1 MCPSVLGCFYL
12 PVLYLFLLI
21 GSPPPLAGRSAKKLS
36 NLKVKCHFLFAAIA
50 VTLCELLP
58 NKGAAAD
65 AVASSAAV
73 AAAPASSG
81 DAAPADDELTRLR
94 TSKKS
99 TQHIYEGCLKE
110 KEAA

>member
-1 MCPSVLGCFYL
+1 M
-12 PVLYLFLLI
+12 
-21 GSPPPLAGRSAKKLS
+21 
-36 NLKVKCHFLFAAIA
+36 FAAIA

-65 AVASSAAV
+65 AVASN
-73 AAAPASSG
+73 AAAAAASPV

-99 TQHIYEGCLKE
+99 TQHIYEGCLYE
-110 KEAA
+110 IEAG

>member
-1 MCPSVLGCFYL
+1 M
-12 PVLYLFLLI
+12 
-21 GSPPPLAGRSAKKLS
+21 
-36 NLKVKCHFLFAAIA
+36 FAAIA

-65 AVASSAAV
+65 AVASSA
-73 AAAPASSG
+73 ASSG

-110 KEAA
+110 KEAAWEKAC

>member
-1 MCPSVLGCFYL
+1 MAARRHWQGE
-12 PVLYLFLLI
+12 
-21 GSPPPLAGRSAKKLS
+21 AQKKLS

-58 NKGAAAD
+58 NKGAATD
-65 AVASSAAV
+65 AVASNAAAV
-73 AAAPASSG
+73 AASLG

-99 TQHIYEGCLKE
+99 TQHIYEGCLYE
-110 KEAA
+110 IEAG

>member
-1 MCPSVLGCFYL
+1 MAARRHWQGE
-12 PVLYLFLLI
+12 
-21 GSPPPLAGRSAKKLS
+21 AQKKLS

-65 AVASSAAV
+65 AVASN
-73 AAAPASSG
+73 AAAASPV

-99 TQHIYEGCLKE
+99 TQHIYEGCLYE
-110 KEAA
+110 IEAG

>member
-1 MCPSVLGCFYL
+1 M
-12 PVLYLFLLI
+12 
-21 GSPPPLAGRSAKKLS
+21 
-36 NLKVKCHFLFAAIA
+36 FAAIA

-65 AVASSAAV
+65 AVASSAA
-73 AAAPASSG
+73 ATPASSG

-110 KEAA
+110 KEAAWEKAC

>member
-1 MCPSVLGCFYL
+1 M
-12 PVLYLFLLI
+12 
-21 GSPPPLAGRSAKKLS
+21 
-36 NLKVKCHFLFAAIA
+36 FAAIA

>member
-1 MCPSVLGCFYL
+1 M
-12 PVLYLFLLI
+12 
-21 GSPPPLAGRSAKKLS
+21 
-36 NLKVKCHFLFAAIA
+36 FAAIA

-73 AAAPASSG
+73 S
-81 DAAPADDELTRLR
+81 AAPADDELTRLR

-110 KEAA
+110 KEAAWEKACWAVKNVTYSTKEKLFIKEVFFEAR